1 MGEPLETGE
10 MRAVRYVGQGESRL
24 VEMPIPAPSEGE
36 MLLRLRCCG
45 LCGTDLFKLD
55 HDAIPKGTVLGHE
68 LVGSVA
74 ALGSGVTRFEPGQRI
89 VVPHHVACGEC
100 SLCQRENE
108 TLCSTFKENLLS
120 PGGFSEFIL
129 VGKRAVERAARVLP
143 ASLPDAAAI
152 FMEPAACVLRGID
165 KAGLSDVERPAKAAT
180 TAIVLGC
187 GSMGL
192 LHLLVLR
199 ALHPGIRV
207 AMSDPIPQRRQLAEA
222 LGADTASSPE
232 TLPRV
237 AENLSGGLGVDAI
250 FDTVGQPSVA
260 EEALPLTRE
269 GGSLVLF
276 AHARPGARLALE
288 LNQIFRHERR
298 LVGTYSGSLQEQRRI
313 FKLLTAGR
321 FDPTPLVSHRLPLQN
336 FQRAVELA
344 GQQKALKILLTPGE
358 GDGARGAS

>member
-1 MGEPLETGE
+1 MGAPLETGE
-10 MRAVRYVGQGESRL
+10 MRAVCYVGQGESRL
-24 VEMPIPAPSEGE
+24 AEIPIPDPAEGE
-36 MLLRLRCCG
+36 ILLRLRCCG

-55 HDAIPKGTVLGHE
+55 HDSIPQGTVLGHE

-74 ALGSGVTRFEPGQRI
+74 RLGSGVSSFELGQRV

-100 SLCQRENE
+100 SLCQRGSE

-120 PGGFSEFIL
+120 PGGFSDFIL
-129 VGKRAVERAARVLP
+129 VGKRAVKRAARILP
-143 ASLPDAAAI
+143 ASMPDAAAI

-165 KAGLSDVERPAKAAT
+165 KAGLADVKTPSTVST

-207 AMSDPIPQRRQLAEA
+207 AMSDPIPERREIAKA

-232 TLPRV
+232 TLTR
-237 AENLSGGLGVDAI
+237 AAGHLSEGIGVDAV
-250 FDTVGQPSVA
+250 FDTVGQPSVTA
-260 EEALPLTRE
+260 EALPLTRE

-288 LNQIFRHERR
+288 SNQIFKHERR
-298 LVGTYSGSLQEQRRI
+298 LVGTYSGSLHEQRRI
-313 FKLLTAGR
+313 FALLSSGR
-321 FDPTPLVSHRLPLQN
+321 LDPTPLVSHRLPLQN

-344 GQQKALKILLTPGE
+344 SQQKALKILLTPGQG
-358 GDGARGAS
+358 GDAHGAS

>member
-1 MGEPLETGE
+1 
-10 MRAVRYVGQGESRL
+10 MRAVRYVGQGATRL
-24 VEMPIPAPSEGE
+24 VEMPIPDPAEGE

-55 HDAIPKGTVLGHE
+55 NDAIPKGTVLGHE

-74 ALGSGVTRFEPGQRI
+74 ALGSGVTRFERGQRV
-89 VVPHHVACGEC
+89 VVPHHVACGDC
-100 SLCQRENE
+100 PLCLRGSE
-108 TLCSTFKENLLS
+108 TLCSTFRENLLS

-129 VGKRAVERAARVLP
+129 VEKRAVERAARALP
-143 ASLPDAAAI
+143 ASLSDAAAI

-165 KAGLSDVERPAKAAT
+165 KAGLPGVEVSSKTAT

-199 ALHPGIRV
+199 ALYPGIRV
-207 AMSDPIPQRRQLAEA
+207 GMSDPIPERRQLAEA
-222 LGADTASSPE
+222 LGADAASSPE
-232 TLPRV
+232 TLPRA
-237 AENLSGGLGVDAI
+237 AEHLSEGVGADAV
-250 FDTVGQPSVA
+250 FDTVGHPSVA

-276 AHARPGARLALE
+276 SHARPGARLALE
-288 LNQIFRHERR
+288 LNQIFKHERR
-298 LVGTYSGSLQEQRRI
+298 LVGTYSGSLSEQLRI
-313 FKLLTAGR
+313 FTLLTAGR
-321 FDPTPLVSHRLPLQN
+321 LDPTPLVSHRLPLQN

-344 GQQKALKILLTPGE
+344 SQQKALKILLTPGE
-358 GDGARGAS
+358 KEDARGAS